1 MADQNLKQIQF
12 KRTSTENKAPGADI
26 VARGEIALNTHGRT
40 LAIYTKD
47 EADNVVQLA
56 GKGVPF
62 LDTAGNLN
70 VDGTTTLKDN
80 VTISPNKAINFEAS
94 DLSGA
99 LVRHITG
106 KCANNDG
113 WYIGAG
119 GASDQGFL
127 EIGTYDNGNE
137 PIYFVQRTGGTTQA
151 EVRRLALL
159 DGFGDT
165 SIPGDL
171 RLTNKTVKIS
181 NGSTLTLEMGVGAND
196 AYIKNLRGTGVL
208 QLTNDS
214 NLTFRNSQ
222 VYYAMNGRGPGKS
235 GTLLTN
241 VENNRQ
247 AWQYVISAATT
258 ATPRW
263 VKVATIKHPGDVSS
277 QLDLMI
283 TGGIDSGH
291 GRHYVDFI
299 TLSGRN
305 LTSWSTSNLDNW
317 VEWRR
322 VGSPNRGNAP
332 EYYVVK
338 NDAAT
343 DSEASFDFY
352 AKVPRYGNWLYV
364 TVLNTAGY
372 NGQDSGKV
380 IIYETSQDTG
390 ATTPSGSILVSMKQI
405 FDSIA
410 KPDFSDT
417 TGTLPVNRGGTGATN
432 VGDAR
437 NNLGLRTAAVRDV
450 GESSGNVMEVG
461 AFGVGGGGKSIVDI
475 TSDVDLMN
483 RLKAIGGTTFRA
495 NVKTVNGK
503 AEYTGSPYYS
513 HGAGFFSRTGDT
525 MAALNIDYSS
535 GNVRVF
541 AINDRGLADGKVS
554 YNMLYGTSNKP
565 NADDNDFVSKSR
577 GGTFGADVT
586 VSGDITANTV
596 SGRVLKLSGGGAAY
610 VPPSQGAYISW
621 NKENGSGRTDFINHR
636 SNTST
641 VPGGFDFWNYEGNTS
656 NMRHLAQIRNT
667 GDLVLFPSDI
677 SKAVTFQTDGN
688 IVGGTLFGGNLNNYL
703 SNLTGTA
710 NSKVSKSGDTMTGR
724 LNVYQSDTNAG
735 AQAIYIKGV
744 QHTPVVLERNTDANL
759 SIAFRLTGVN
769 PILQRKL
776 GLAKDGTLRWGTGD
790 NQTDNALV
798 FDQNSIGMV
807 RVNMTGGYLGQEVA
821 EDIGGRTLSIDD
833 LFLNSSDVGTRRV
846 YSCLA
851 QGPGANI
858 TGMPPA
864 LTNLQGDFI
873 LIVEKMRSAAGVDF
887 RNKQTFISGR
897 NNKTYFRYG
906 AGTGTTS
913 APAVNWTPWE
923 EVITTSNTN
932 GILPISS
939 GGTGANTAAD
949 ARNNFNLGLGQTAT
963 FGGLIVN
970 GVGNNDPVV
979 TFKNGAVIRE
989 AQGGSIG
996 ALIMSASTTAPAAAK
1011 YIAFRPYGDTSNSE
1025 IRVKAYGN
1033 NETMLEWAQGPAVRS
1048 NTAGAFVIYAKA
1060 GQAIHLRPNGD
1071 TASQSTVIDQTGKMT
1086 VGGEFEAQN
1095 SKITGNLNVSEDNR
1109 MIVLGKNSDIGLV
1122 KKNGMPGKM
1131 AIGKSNSFTV
1141 MVSANTNNQIN
1152 PADTFS
1158 DIFKVDASGNQ
1169 TVYGNAQ
1176 INRQLT
1182 VTSNTNLN
1190 SDLIVKGNSRFSGV
1204 INADGNINVASGKFV
1219 IAGQAP
1225 TDNSHLTNKKYV
1237 DDKVASAISNAGD
1250 TYLPLAGGTV
1260 TGNLDVTGTRL
1271 KTWQL
1276 EVDSKSTL
1284 RGGLDVSSSL
1294 KVSSGNLVA
1303 ADTTNAGGLF
1313 AKNGNV
1319 YCDAGSAGTNSNYW
1333 FRDSAG
1339 NTRGVIWSNGQ
1350 NGDMIIR
1357 NQSGRELVFRNDGY
1371 LQLAHL
1377 APGNTDNANT
1387 VNGIRLQ
1394 RGDTIFDSFNA
1405 WQSGEYVR
1413 AGWHFYNA
1421 SGVDQWLALTD
1432 TGVKIWGSAANLRVE
1447 GVGNFWDVEIRSDRR
1462 VKSNIAKIDNA
1473 LDKVSKLS
1481 GNVYDLQLPNG
1492 DTKPSAGLIAQEV
1505 QEVLPEA
1512 VTTDNDKDA
1521 LLRLNYNAVIALLV
1535 ESVKELKA
1543 EIEELKSK

>member
-62 LDTAGNLN
+62 LDTS
-70 VDGTTTLKDN
+70 GTLTVNGITTLKDN
-80 VTISPNKAINFEAS
+80 VTISPNKAINFETT
-94 DLSGA
+94 DLSGEIT
-99 LVRHITG
+99 RHIVG
-106 KCANNDG
+106 KCATNDG

-119 GASDQGFL
+119 GTSNSGIL
-127 EIGTYDNGNE
+127 EIGTIDDGAE
-137 PIYFVQRTGGTTQA
+137 TIQFVQRGAGNVEA
-151 EVRRLALL
+151 RKLVLL
-159 DGFGDT
+159 DGSGNT
-165 SIPGDL
+165 TLPGDL
-171 RLTNKTVKIS
+171 RLSTNKAVKINS
-181 NGSTLTLEMGVGAND
+181 GSSLVLEMGVGSND
-196 AYIKNLRGTGVL
+196 VYIKNQRGVGVL

-222 VYYAMNGRGPGKS
+222 VYYAMDGRGPGKS

-247 AWQYVISAATT
+247 AWQYTISAAT
-258 ATPRW
+258 AGTPRW
-263 VKVATIKHPGDVSS
+263 VKVATMKHPGDASS

-291 GRHYVDFI
+291 GKHYVDFI

-305 LTSWSTSNLDNW
+305 LQGWSTSNLDNW

-322 VGSPNRGNAP
+322 VGSPNKGNVP

-343 DSEASFDFY
+343 DADASFDFY
-352 AKVPRYGNWLYV
+352 AKLPRYGNGLYV

-380 IIYETSQDTG
+380 IIYETDQDTG
-390 ATTPSGSILVSMKQI
+390 ATTPSGNILVSMKQI
-405 FDSIA
+405 FDSYA
-410 KPDFSDT
+410 KPDFGDT

-432 VGDAR
+432 VGAAR

-461 AFGVGGGGKSIVDI
+461 AFGIGGNGKSLVDI
-475 TSDVDLMN
+475 TSDVDLMT
-483 RLKAIGGTTFRA
+483 RLKALGGTVFRA
-495 NVKTVNGK
+495 NTASG
-503 AEYTGSPYYS
+503 YTGAPYYS
-513 HGAGFFSRTGDT
+513 HGTGFYGRASDT
-525 MAALNIDYSS
+525 MSALNIDYAT
-535 GNVRVF
+535 GIVRVF
-541 AINDRGLADGKVS
+541 ATNDSGLASGKVNS
-554 YNMLYGTSNKP
+554 NVLYGTANKP
-565 NADDNDFVSKSR
+565 SK
-577 GGTFGADVT
+577 ADVGLGNLT
-586 VSGDITANTV
+586 NDTQVKKAGDTMTGDLTAPNFHASGTGTASFYINAGSGNAHIWFRTNTNERGVIWATPNTADLGQINIRARTTGGASSGDF
-596 SGRVLKLSGGGAAY
+596 SFRSDGRLDVPVAVKVGGAAMLT
-610 VPPSQGAYISW
+610 
-621 NKENGSGRTDFINHR
+621 K
-636 SNTST
+636 
-641 VPGGFDFWNYEGNTS
+641 
-656 NMRHLAQIRNT
+656 
-667 GDLVLFPSDI
+667 
-677 SKAVTFQTDGN
+677 DGN
-688 IVGGTLFGGNLNNYL
+688 ITSGSMFGGNLNNYL
-703 SNLTGTA
+703 TSIKNDITA
-710 NSKVSKSGDTMTGR
+710 GDNKQVSKTGDTMTGN
-724 LNVYQSDTNAG
+724 LTIN
-735 AQAIYIKGV
+735 
-744 QHTPVVLERNTDANL
+744 ANL
-759 SIAFRLTGVN
+759 KVENPSGTFVDFGSENSDKYSRLTLARKVGDGAAVAMLKVTPEGYVQFGYQTAVAN
-769 PILQRKL
+769 PSPTKYIRVKPD
-776 GLAKDGTLRWGTGD
+776 GLDVEGD
-790 NQTDNALV
+790 LVFNQTYCGTEEAIDISDKTIDLNGLV
-798 FDQNSIGMV
+798 IKKTDP
-807 RVNMTGGYLGQEVA
+807 
-821 EDIGGRTLSIDD
+821 
-833 LFLNSSDVGTRRV
+833 GTRQL
-846 YSCLA
+846 YKC
-851 QGPGANI
+851 
-858 TGMPPA
+858 
-864 LTNLQGDFI
+864 
-873 LIVEKMRSAAGVDF
+873 
-887 RNKQTFISGR
+887 
-897 NNKTYFRYG
+897 
-906 AGTGTTS
+906 
-913 APAVNWTPWE
+913 
-923 EVITTSNTN
+923 
-932 GILPISS
+932 ISS
-939 GGTGANTAAD
+939 GGGSKIANKPTSDGNFVLEVLSLRKVSDNDWTCRQTFTTKNNTTVGTYVRYAQNGSWTAWQEVVSGVQPINLGGTGATSVAA
-949 ARNNFNLGLGQTAT
+949 ARNNLGVGEGQTVTFGNLVTTDLTANGNARLVGRLNLGSTSATAV
-963 FGGLIVN
+963 LRAN
-970 GVGNNDPVV
+970 EA
-979 TFKNGAVIRE
+979 GAVVL
-989 AQGGSIG
+989 G
-996 ALIMSASTTAPAAAK
+996 SASGANIHIRAGSA
-1011 YIAFRPYGDTSNSE
+1011 DTSN
-1025 IRVKAYGN
+1025 G
-1033 NETMLEWAQGPAVRS
+1033 ETRFE
-1048 NTAGAFVIYAKA
+1048 
-1060 GQAIHLRPNGD
+1060 PNGN
-1071 TASQSTVIDQTGKMT
+1071 VT
-1086 VGGEFEAQN
+1086 VGGALTSSGSLQVNGEAAMSRSLIVSQN
-1095 SKITGNLNVSEDNR
+1095 IKNTNDNSFIL
-1109 MIVLGKNSDIGLV
+1109 MGKDSDLGFV
-1122 KKNGMPGKM
+1122 K
-1131 AIGKSNSFTV
+1131 KSNSGSKLVFASGKSFTV
-1141 MVSANTNNQIN
+1141 AKSSSTTIAN
-1152 PADTFS
+1152 PATETYTDV
-1158 DIFKVDASGNQ
+1158 FKVDADGNQ

-1176 INRQLT
+1176 VNRQLT
-1182 VTSNTNLN
+1182 VSSSATVAG
-1190 SDLIVKGNSRFSGV
+1190 I
-1204 INADGNINVASGKFV
+1204 INANGGIIVPTTKYV
-1219 IAGQAP
+1219 QIADAP
-1225 TDNSHLTNKKYV
+1225 TQNNQAANKKYV

-1276 EVDSKSTL
+1276 EVDGKSTL

-1394 RGDTIFDSFNA
+1394 RGDTFFDSFNA

>member
-62 LDTAGNLN
+62 LDTSGTLS

-80 VTISPNKAINFEAS
+80 VTISPNKAISFETT
-94 DLSGA
+94 DLSGEIT
-99 LVRHITG
+99 RHIVG
-106 KCANNDG
+106 KCATNDG

-119 GASDQGFL
+119 GTSNSGIL
-127 EIGTYDNGNE
+127 EIGTIDDGAE
-137 PIYFVQRTGGTTQA
+137 TIQFVQRGAGNVEA
-151 EVRRLALL
+151 RKLVLL
-159 DGFGDT
+159 DGSGNT
-165 SIPGDL
+165 TLPGDL
-171 RLTNKTVKIS
+171 RLSTNKTVKIS

-196 AYIKNLRGTGVL
+196 AYIKNLRGSGVL

-214 NLTFRNSQ
+214 NLTFRNYQ

-247 AWQYVISAATT
+247 AWQYVISAATA

-263 VKVATIKHPGDVSS
+263 VKVATIKHPGDASS

-322 VGSPNRGNAP
+322 VGSPSKTNVP

-338 NDAAT
+338 NDSAT
-343 DSEASFDFY
+343 DADASFDFY
-352 AKVPRYGNWLYV
+352 AKIPRYGNGLYV

-380 IIYETSQDTG
+380 IIYETGQDTG
-390 ATTPSGSILVSMKQI
+390 ATTPSGNILVSMKQI
-405 FDSIA
+405 FDSLA
-410 KPDFSDT
+410 KPDFGDT

-461 AFGVGGGGKSIVDI
+461 AFGVGGNGKSLVNI
-475 TSDVDLMN
+475 TSDVDLMT
-483 RLKAIGGTTFRA
+483 RLKALGGTVFRA
-495 NVKTVNGK
+495 NTASG
-503 AEYTGSPYYS
+503 YTGAPYYS
-513 HGAGFFSRTGDT
+513 HGTGFYGRASDT
-525 MAALNIDYSS
+525 MAALNIDYAT

-541 AINDRGLADGKVS
+541 AINDSGLASGRVNS
-554 YNMLYGTSNKP
+554 NVLYGTANKP
-565 NADDNDFVSKSR
+565 SKDDVGLGNLTNDTQVKKAGDTMTGDLTVPNLHASGPGTASVYVNAGSGNAHVWFRTDGNERGVIWATPNTADLGQINIRAKTT
-577 GGTFGADVT
+577 GGTSAGDFSFRSDGRLDVP
-586 VSGDITANTV
+586 VAV
-596 SGRVLKLSGGGAAY
+596 KVGGAAMLT
-610 VPPSQGAYISW
+610 
-621 NKENGSGRTDFINHR
+621 K
-636 SNTST
+636 
-641 VPGGFDFWNYEGNTS
+641 
-656 NMRHLAQIRNT
+656 
-667 GDLVLFPSDI
+667 
-677 SKAVTFQTDGN
+677 DGN
-688 IVGGTLFGGNLNNYL
+688 ITSGSMFGGNLNNYL
-703 SNLTGTA
+703 TSIKNDITTGD
-710 NSKVSKSGDTMTGR
+710 SKQVSKTGDTMTGNLTINANLKVENPSGTFVDLGSENSDKYSR
-724 LNVYQSDTNAG
+724 LTLARKVGDGAAVAMLKITPEGYVQFGYQTAVATPSPTKYIRVKPDGLDVEGDLVFNQTYRGTEEAVDISDKTIDLNSLVIKRTDPGTRQLYKCVSSGGGNNISNKPTSDGNFVLEVLSLRKVSDT
-735 AQAIYIKGV
+735 
-744 QHTPVVLERNTDANL
+744 D
-759 SIAFRLTGVN
+759 
-769 PILQRKL
+769 
-776 GLAKDGTLRWGTGD
+776 W
-790 NQTDNALV
+790 
-798 FDQNSIGMV
+798 
-807 RVNMTGGYLGQEVA
+807 
-821 EDIGGRTLSIDD
+821 
-833 LFLNSSDVGTRRV
+833 
-846 YSCLA
+846 SC
-851 QGPGANI
+851 
-858 TGMPPA
+858 
-864 LTNLQGDFI
+864 
-873 LIVEKMRSAAGVDF
+873 
-887 RNKQTFISGR
+887 KQTFTTKNGGVEG
-897 NNKTYFRYG
+897 TYIRYAQNG
-906 AGTGTTS
+906 SWSAWKEVVAG
-913 APAVNWTPWE
+913 VQ
-923 EVITTSNTN
+923 
-932 GILPISS
+932 PINL
-939 GGTGANTAAD
+939 GGTGATSVAS
-949 ARNNFNLGLGQTAT
+949 ARNNLGVGEGQTVSFGNLVTNDLTANGNARLVGRLNLGSTSATGVLRANEAGAVVLGSASGQNIHIRAGSPDTSSGETRFEPNGNVLVGGVLTSSGSLQVNGEAT
-963 FGGLIVN
+963 MGRSLIVSQN
-970 GVGNNDPVV
+970 IKNTND
-979 TFKNGAVIRE
+979 
-989 AQGGSIG
+989 
-996 ALIMSASTTAPAAAK
+996 
-1011 YIAFRPYGDTSNSE
+1011 NSF
-1025 IRVKAYGN
+1025 IL
-1033 NETMLEWAQGPAVRS
+1033 M
-1048 NTAGAFVIYAKA
+1048 
-1060 GQAIHLRPNGD
+1060 
-1071 TASQSTVIDQTGKMT
+1071 GKD
-1086 VGGEFEAQN
+1086 
-1095 SKITGNLNVSEDNR
+1095 SD
-1109 MIVLGKNSDIGLV
+1109 LGFV
-1122 KKNGMPGKM
+1122 KKSGAGSKLVFASGKT
-1131 AIGKSNSFTV
+1131 FTV
-1141 MVSANTNNQIN
+1141 AKSSATAISN
-1152 PADTFS
+1152 PASETYTDV
-1158 DIFKVDASGNQ
+1158 FKVDADGNQ

-1176 INRQLT
+1176 VNRQLT
-1182 VTSNTNLN
+1182 VSSSAT
-1190 SDLIVKGNSRFSGV
+1190 VAGV
-1204 INADGNINVASGKFV
+1204 INANGGIIVPTTKYV
-1219 IAGQAP
+1219 QIADAP
-1225 TDNSHLTNKKYV
+1225 TQNNQATNKKYV

-1276 EVDSKSTL
+1276 EVDGKSTL

-1377 APGNTDNANT
+1377 APGNTDTGNT

-1394 RGDTIFDSFNA
+1394 RGDTVFDSFNS
-1405 WQSGEYVR
+1405 WQSGQYVR